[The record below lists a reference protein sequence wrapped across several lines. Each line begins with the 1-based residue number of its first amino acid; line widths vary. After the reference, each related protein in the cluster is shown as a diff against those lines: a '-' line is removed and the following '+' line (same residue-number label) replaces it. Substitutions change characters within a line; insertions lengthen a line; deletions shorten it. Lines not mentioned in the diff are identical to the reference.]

1 MLIRDP
7 MFVATM
13 ATGMEQ
19 RRRIRERLAVRHA
32 RGDVI
37 TRRYLTRIE
46 LILGRRRVRFDLRSS
61 DWPAR
66 IVASMVGIVPRAW
79 RGTASERS
87 LADAA
92 IALVERAAREAPE
105 DRELWERTMLRFNI
119 QAEMGHLRSMHA
131 AELEQLAAT

>member
-1 MLIRDP
+1 MLK
-7 MFVATM
+7 
-13 ATGMEQ
+13 
-19 RRRIRERLAVRHA
+19 
-32 RGDVI
+32 
-37 TRRYLTRIE
+37 
-46 LILGRRRVRFDLRSS
+46 RFDLRSS

-66 IVASMVGIVPRAW
+66 VVASMVGIVPRAW

-92 IALVERAAREAPE
+92 ISLVERATQEAAK

-131 AELEQLAAT
+131 AELEQLAET